1 MSVQTAER
9 VHSQIVSE
17 ASQRAAPG
25 VRVISSIKV
34 GQVVRQGDI
43 YIHRVGSNHSRGA
56 VARSRQLAVGTTQG
70 SRHVAELPAIVYE
83 GSERPKWCTG
93 QLLGP
98 LFVVPAGQRCV
109 VSHPEHAHVD
119 LPAGTYQVTHQM
131 DARTLDRV
139 RD

>member
-1 MSVQTAER
+1 MSAQTAEQ
-9 VHSQIVSE
+9 VHSKIVSD
-17 ASQRAAPG
+17 ASERAVPD
-25 VRVISSIKV
+25 VRAILAIKV
-34 GQVVRQGDI
+34 GQAVRQGDI
-43 YIHRVGSNHSRGA
+43 YIHRVDEYHPRGA
-56 VARSRQLAVGTTQG
+56 AARNRQLAVGTTQG
-70 SRHVAELPAIVYE
+70 SRHVAEPPAIVYE
-83 GSERPKWCTG
+83 GAERPKWCTG

-98 LFVVPAGQRCV
+98 LFVVPQGQRCV